1 MKFPVMA
8 SRKMVICTDHFA
20 TSEGVEAVDQPAGWT
35 GSNRNRLY
43 PINNFSL
50 LILFGDCPRKTV
62 GINHMFMKKS
72 THSLFC
78 TFTIIALFVC
88 GCSSVPKTSQIV
100 ERINQPPPGK
110 ALVNFHRPSS
120 FGKPVAYPIFDI
132 NGKMLT
138 DMRGASLTQVVL
150 NPGQTTFIGWA
161 EHVSIVQADLAPDKV
176 YDIMVDVAPGWV
188 TANIFLSPMT
198 KNDARRS
205 KLDNFNRREKW
216 TIAINPASPRV
227 AEYEAAQHARVEQI
241 KKDFLNGE
249 KSGRVKVLSKDDC
262 R

>member
-1 MKFPVMA
+1 
-8 SRKMVICTDHFA
+8 
-20 TSEGVEAVDQPAGWT
+20 
-35 GSNRNRLY
+35 
-43 PINNFSL
+43 
-50 LILFGDCPRKTV
+50 
-62 GINHMFMKKS
+62 MKKYIR
-72 THSLFC
+72 SLFC
-78 TFTIIALFVC
+78 LFAIIALFVC
-88 GCSSVPKTSQIV
+88 GCASVPSTSKVV

-120 FGKPVAYPIFDI
+120 FGKPVAYPIFDT

-150 NPGQTTFIGWA
+150 DPGQATFIGWA
-161 EHVSIVQADLAPDKV
+161 EHVSIVQADLAPDKI

-205 KLDNFNRREKW
+205 KLVDFSRREKW
-216 TIAINPASPRV
+216 TIAINPNSPRV
-227 AEYEAAQHARVEQI
+227 AEYEASQHARVEQI

-249 KSGRVKVLSKDDC
+249 KSDRVKVLSKDDC